1 MKSVLIS
8 IQPYYVF
15 LIIARLMGWNI
26 PQEKTVE
33 VRKGFPKDP
42 TWNKTVHI
50 YCGKNRKSFNR
61 IPAKYQPLM
70 EKFLGKVIG
79 EFLCD
84 EITTLNYDTEWGVEP
99 PQEGY
104 FLVDPYSENV
114 LSDFYPCLT
123 NKELIDYGK
132 KKPLY
137 GWHIS
142 ELVIYDKP
150 RELGE
155 FWRPCPD
162 NSTEKILDCVAGI
175 KSCKYKT
182 EELPFQCTAQIT
194 SPPQS
199 WCYLMG

>member
-79 EFLCD
+79 EFVCD
-84 EITTLNYDTEWGVEP
+84 DIRKGRGDNVIAA
-99 PQEGY
+99 Y
-104 FLVDPYSENV
+104 FHNNPDET
-114 LSDFYPCLT
+114 CLT
-123 NKELIDYGK
+123 DYELVLYATVG
-132 KKPLY
+132 KPLY
-137 GWHIS
+137 FWHIS